1 MQHWTISTCALAIA
15 GLVGALAPAQA
26 ADAVKSQPTE
36 LLTVPLTG
44 DASRE
49 VKVINVILPPNADSG
64 RHFHHGDQYTTVQ
77 EGEIHIDIEGKGDR
91 AYKAGEAVHI
101 EPMVVHRTQ
110 NLSGKPART
119 TELFIVAKGKP
130 LVDHPAV
137 AATGSSAPAK

>member
-1 MQHWTISTCALAIA
+1 MRYWVISGCVLAMA
-15 GLVGALAPAQA
+15 GIVGATAPALA

-36 LLTVPLTG
+36 LMTTPLTG

-49 VKVINVILPPNADSG
+49 VKILSVLLPPDADSG

-77 EGEIHIDIEGKGDR
+77 EGEIHIDIDGKGDH
-91 AYKAGEAVHI
+91 AFKAGDVVHI
-101 EPMVVHRTQ
+101 DPMVVHRTQ

-130 LVDHPAV
+130 LSERADV
-137 AATGSSAPAK
+137 AAAGTSSPSR